1 MAQVILTAVGSAVGG
16 PIGAAVGAVVGRA
29 IDNAAINALT
39 PARQVGPRIPELRL
53 SGAAEGAPMAAVFG
67 RARVAGQV
75 IWAARFKERWI
86 DGRTG
91 GSKGPRTTRA
101 AYSLSFAVAVCEG
114 PIDGIGRVWAD
125 GKPMD
130 MAGVVMRVHT
140 GAEDQAPDALIEA
153 VEGTAPAYRG
163 TAYVVFED
171 LPLGPYG
178 DRPPQLSFEVFHRPR
193 ASGATPGLE
202 ERLKGVCLIPGAGE
216 FVYATDLVLRRDG
229 LTRTTAETLNNSE
242 GRPDLVVSLDQLQAQ
257 LPNVEEV
264 TLVVAWFGDDLRCGS
279 CAIRPKV
286 EQAAKA
292 TIPFDWRVN
301 GVDRVHAAVV
311 SQHGGGPAYGGT
323 PADRAVLQAI
333 AELKRRGL
341 KVTLYPFVLMDVP
354 AGNALPDPYGGSA
367 QGAYPWRGRITC
379 HPAAGRP
386 GTPDKTAAATAQ
398 VSALFGAATATQFGA
413 EGGLPTYGGPAGD
426 WGLRRMLLHYAKLAQ
441 LAGGVDGFILGS
453 ELRGLT
459 TVRDGTSS
467 YPAVTALKALAGQV
481 RTLLGSTTKLG
492 YAADWS
498 EYFGHQPGD
507 GSGDVHFH
515 LDPLWSD
522 ANIDF
527 VGIDFYPPMA
537 DWRDGDD
544 HLDAGRGGPHDLDY
558 LRANLVGGE
567 GFDWFYA
574 SGAART
580 AQVRAPITDGAHAEP
595 WVFRPK
601 DLQAWWSHAHYNRP
615 GGVRAATPTAWV
627 PRSKPLRLVE
637 FGCGAVDKGANAP
650 NLFVD
655 AKSAESALPPSSD
668 GTRDEIGQR
677 RALEAV
683 LAQVADP
690 ATNPVS
696 PVYGGPMIDSAAA
709 WCWDARPFP
718 DFPAREA
725 VWADGPNWTLG
736 HWLNGRAG
744 IAPLPE
750 LIAALA
756 QRAGATIDPGEA
768 GGSVVGYVIDRP
780 MRLRDA
786 LAPLLEVFALDA
798 VERQDGVALAG
809 RSGVAVLT
817 FGDDDLA
824 WPDDRDAPVR
834 ASRTLAAPVQAL
846 RLRFID
852 AARDYQTG
860 SVIVRRDAGEGGA
873 DLDAPVVLSAA
884 EARAVAERLLGTG
897 DGREVTAHLS
907 PLAALRL
914 EPGDRLAL
922 GSGVWRVTRI
932 DLDEH
937 PRAQLAPVVEPVTV
951 GGDLDWS
958 PATPREIPGPP
969 VLHVLD
975 LPLLSGLGGQD
986 DDRPL
991 VAVAASPWRAFDVQA
1006 GVGLDALRGRATAAV
1021 PATVGVTLSNLPAG
1035 PLHRFDRAT
1044 RLTVRLEGASPSG
1057 RDRFAVLA
1065 GANAIAVRGAGGEWE
1080 ILQFLDAEAVSGDV
1094 WTLSGLLRGQA
1105 GSDPAMAALTPA
1117 GAAVVVLDEALVRA
1131 ELTLSERGLPLVWR
1145 AAPAGGP
1152 ASGPSMSE
1160 VVETWRGLSTRP
1172 WSPAHPRV
1180 RTQGGDAVISWIR
1193 RARLAGDGWDAE
1205 VPLGEER
1212 EVYRVEIL
1220 DGETVVRAAETS
1232 VPTWTYTAAQRAAD
1246 FPAGPTGV
1254 LAVRIAQGSA
1264 LFGWGASARVP
1275 LGVSL

>member
-1 MAQVILTAVGSAVGG
+1 MAQVILSGVGFAVAG
-16 PIGAAVGAVVGRA
+16 PLGAAAGLALGGVA
-29 IDNAAINALT
+29 DAAALSALT
-39 PARQVGPRIPELRL
+39 SRRQVGPRIPELRL

-86 DGRTG
+86 EGRAG
-91 GSKGPRTTRA
+91 GSKGAKTSSA

-140 GAEDQAPDALIEA
+140 GAEDQLPDPLIAA
-153 VEGTAPAYRG
+153 VEGEAPAYRG

-171 LPLGPYG
+171 LPLGAYG
-178 DRPPQLSFEVFHRPR
+178 NRPPQLSFEVFHRPR
-193 ASGATPGLE
+193 AANAAPGLE

-216 FVYATDLVLRRDG
+216 FVYATDAVLRRDG
-229 LTRTTAETLNNSE
+229 LTRTTAETVNNGE

-286 EQAAKA
+286 EGAAKA

-301 GVDRVHAAVV
+301 GVDRASAAVV
-311 SQHGGGPAYGGT
+311 STSGGGPAYGGT
-323 PADRAVLQAI
+323 PADQAVLQAI

-341 KVTLYPFVLMDVP
+341 RVTLYPFVLMDVP
-354 AGNALPDPYGGSA
+354 AGNSLPDPYGGA
-367 QGAYPWRGRITC
+367 RQGAYPWRGRITC

-386 GTPDKTAAATAQ
+386 GSPDKTAAATAQ
-398 VSALFGAATATQFGA
+398 VSAFFGAATAAQFGA
-413 EGGLPTYGGPAGD
+413 ADGLPTYSGPAGD

-441 LAGGVDGFILGS
+441 LAGGVDGLILGS

-467 YPAVTALKALAGQV
+467 YPAVTALKSLAAQV
-481 RTLLGSTTKLG
+481 RTLVGPATKLG

-507 GSGDVHFH
+507 GTGDVHFH

-527 VGIDFYPPMA
+527 VGVDFYPPMA
-537 DWRDGDD
+537 DWRDGGA
-544 HLDAGRGGPHDLDY
+544 HLDAAQGGPHDPAY
-558 LRANLVGGE
+558 LRANLTGGE

-574 SGAART
+574 SDAART
-580 AQVRAPITDGAHAEP
+580 AQVRTPITDGAYAEP

-601 DLQAWWSHAHYNRP
+601 DLVSWWSRQHFNRP
-615 GGVRAATPTAWV
+615 GGVRSTTPTAWV
-627 PRSKPLRLVE
+627 PKSKPLRLVE

-655 AKSAESALPPSSD
+655 TKSAESALPPFSD
-668 GTRDEIGQR
+668 GTRDEVGQR

-683 LAQVADP
+683 LAWLADP
-690 ATNPVS
+690 AANPVS
-696 PVYGGPMIDSAAA
+696 PVYGGPMIQGAAA

-718 DFPAREA
+718 DFPARSA

-736 HWLNGRAG
+736 HWLNGRSG

-756 QRAGATIDPGEA
+756 DRAGVAVDPGEA
-768 GGSVVGYVIDRP
+768 GGSIVGYVVDRP

-786 LAPLLEVFALDA
+786 LAPLLEAFALDP
-798 VERQDGVALAG
+798 VERGDGVTLTG
-809 RSGVAVLT
+809 RSGVAALSL
-817 FGDDDLA
+817 GDDDLA
-824 WPDDRDAPVR
+824 WPENREAPVE
-834 ASRTLAAPVQAL
+834 AVRTTTAPVQTL

-860 SVIVRRDAGEGGA
+860 SVVVRRDEGEGGA
-873 DLDAPVVLSAA
+873 DLDAPLVLAA
-884 EARAVAERLLGTG
+884 ADARAVAERLLAAA
-897 DGREVTAHLS
+897 DPCEVTAHLS
-907 PLAALRL
+907 PLTALRL
-914 EPGDRLAL
+914 EPGDRLEL
-922 GSGVWRVTRI
+922 DGDVWRVTRV

-937 PRAQLAPVVEPVTV
+937 PRVRLAPVVDPVRV

-958 PATPREIPGPP
+958 PGAPREVAGPP
-969 VLHVLD
+969 VLQVLD
-975 LPLLSGLGGQD
+975 LPGQAD
-986 DDRPL
+986 ERPL
-991 VAVAASPWRAFDVQA
+991 VAVAASPWRAFDVHA
-1006 GVGLDALRGRATAAV
+1006 GVGVEALRVRATAAA
-1021 PATVGVTLSNLPAG
+1021 PATVGVTLSALPAG

-1044 RLTVRLEGASPSG
+1044 RLTVRLEGAAPIS
-1057 RDRFAVLA
+1057 RDRSAVLA
-1065 GANAIAVRGAGGEWE
+1065 GANAIAVRGADGAWE
-1080 ILQFLDAEAVSGDV
+1080 VLQFLTAEPVAQDV

-1117 GAAVVVLDEALVRA
+1117 GASVVVLDETLVRA
-1131 ELTLSERGLPLVWR
+1131 DLSAAERGLPLVWR

-1152 ASGPSMSE
+1152 ASGAAMSE
-1160 VVETWRGLSTRP
+1160 AVETWRGLSARP
-1172 WSPAHPRV
+1172 WSPAHLKV
-1180 RTQGGDAVISWIR
+1180 RAQGGDALVTWIR

-1212 EVYRVEIL
+1212 EVYRVEVL
-1220 DGETVVRAAETS
+1220 DGETVVRTAETTTPS
-1232 VPTWTYTAAQRAAD
+1232 FTYTAAQRAAD
-1246 FPAGPTGV
+1246 LPAGPAGT
-1254 LAVRIAQGSA
+1254 LSVRVTQGSA
-1264 LFGWGASARVP
+1264 LFGWGTMSRA
-1275 LGVSL
+1275 LL

>member
-1 MAQVILTAVGSAVGG
+1 MAQVILSAVGTAVAG
-16 PIGAAVGAVVGRA
+16 PIGGAIGLAAGAA
-29 IDNAAINALT
+29 IDTAAINALT
-39 PARQVGPRIPELRL
+39 PARRIGPRIPELRL

-86 DGRTG
+86 EARSG
-91 GSKGPRTTRA
+91 GSKGAKTTSA

-114 PIDGIGRVWAD
+114 PIDGLGRVWAD
-125 GKPMD
+125 GKPLD

-140 GAEDQAPDALIEA
+140 GAEDQLPDPLIAA
-153 VEGTAPAYRG
+153 VEGPSDAGGAPAYRG

-171 LPLGPYG
+171 LPLGAYG
-178 DRPPQLSFEVFHRPR
+178 NRPPQLSFEVFHRPR
-193 ASGATPGLE
+193 AGAPGLE

-216 FVYATDLVLRRDG
+216 FVYATDIVLRRDG
-229 LTRTTAETLNNSE
+229 LTRTTAETLNNGE

-257 LPNVEEV
+257 LPNVQEV

-301 GVDRVHAAVV
+301 GIDRADAAVV
-311 SQHGGGPAYGGT
+311 SMHGDGLAYGGT

-341 KVTLYPFVLMDVP
+341 RVTLYPFVMMDVP
-354 AGNALPDPYGGSA
+354 AGNTRPDPYGGAA

-386 GTPDKTAAATAQ
+386 GSPDKTAAASAQ
-398 VSALFGAATATQFGA
+398 VSAFFGAATAGQFGVDD
-413 EGGLPTYGGPAGD
+413 GLPTYGGPAGD

-459 TVRDGTSS
+459 TVRDGASS
-467 YPAVTALKALAGQV
+467 YPAVTALKSLAGQV
-481 RTLLGSTTKLG
+481 RSLLGPATQLG

-498 EYFGHQPGD
+498 EYFGHQPPD

-544 HLDAGRGGPHDLDY
+544 HLDAERGGPHDVDY
-558 LRANLVGGE
+558 LRANLTGGE

-574 SGAART
+574 SDAART
-580 AQVRAPITDGAHAEP
+580 AQTRTPITDGAYGEP
-595 WVFRPK
+595 WVYRPK
-601 DLQAWWSHAHYNRP
+601 DLLSWWSRPHFNRP
-615 GGVRAATPTAWV
+615 GGVRSGTATAWI
-627 PRSKPLRLVE
+627 PKSKPLRLVE

-655 AKSAESALPPSSD
+655 AKSAESALPPFSD
-668 GTRDEIGQR
+668 ATRDEVGQR

-683 LAQVADP
+683 LAHLADP

-696 PVYGGPMIDSAAA
+696 PAYGGPMIDAASA

-718 DFPAREA
+718 DFPARSA

-736 HWLNGRAG
+736 HWLNGRSG

-750 LIAALA
+750 LITALA
-756 QRAGATIDPGEA
+756 ERAGVAIDPGEA
-768 GGSVVGYVIDRP
+768 GGAVVGYVVDRP
-780 MRLRDA
+780 MQLRDA
-786 LAPLLEVFALDA
+786 LAPLLEAFALDP
-798 VERQDGVALAG
+798 VERQAGVVLAS
-809 RSGVAVLT
+809 RSGVAALAL
-817 FGDDDLA
+817 GDDDLA
-824 WPDDRDAPVR
+824 WPEDRDAPV
-834 ASRTLAAPVQAL
+834 AAARTLAAPPQTL

-860 SVIVRRDAGEGGA
+860 SAIVRRETGEGGA
-873 DLDAPVVLSAA
+873 DLDAPLVLAAA
-884 EARAVAERLLGTG
+884 EARAVAERLLAAT
-897 DGREVTAHLS
+897 DPREVTVHLA
-907 PLAALRL
+907 PLAALRP

-922 GSGVWRVTRI
+922 DGSTWRVTRV

-937 PRAQLAPVVEPVTV
+937 PRVQLAPVVEAVRV

-958 PATPREIPGPP
+958 PAPPRETSGPP

-975 LPLLSGLGGQD
+975 LPGQAD
-986 DDRPL
+986 ERPL
-991 VAVAASPWRAFDVQA
+991 VAVAAAPWRGFDVHA
-1006 GVGLDALRGRATAAV
+1006 GVGVEALRVRATAAV
-1021 PATVGVTLSNLPAG
+1021 PATVGVTLSDLPAG

-1044 RLTVRLEGASPSG
+1044 RLTVRLEGAAPTS
-1057 RDRFAVLA
+1057 RDRSAVLA
-1065 GANAIAVRGAGGEWE
+1065 GANALAVRSVTGEWE
-1080 ILQFLDAEAVSGDV
+1080 IVQYLTAEPVAEDV

-1105 GSDPAMAALTPA
+1105 GSDPAMTALTPA

-1131 ELTLSERGLPLVWR
+1131 DLAPAERGLPLVWR

-1160 VVETWRGLSTRP
+1160 AMETWRGLSARP
-1172 WSPAHPRV
+1172 WSPAHLRV
-1180 RTQGGDAVISWIR
+1180 KTQGGDKLVTWIR
-1193 RARLAGDGWDAE
+1193 RARVAGDGWDAE

-1220 DGETVVRAAETS
+1220 DGETVVRTVETT
-1232 VPTWTYTAAQRAAD
+1232 VPAFTYAAAQRAAD
-1246 FPAGPTGV
+1246 FPAGPTGA
-1254 LAVRIAQGSA
+1254 LAVRVAQGSA
-1264 LFGWGASARVP
+1264 LYGWGAPSRT
-1275 LGVSL
+1275 LL

>member
-1 MAQVILTAVGSAVGG
+1 MAQVILSAVGSALAG
-16 PIGAAVGAVVGRA
+16 PIGGAIGFSIGQA
-29 IDNAAINALT
+29 IDNAVINGLA
-39 PARQVGPRIPELRL
+39 PDRHVGPRIPMLRL

-67 RARVAGQV
+67 RVRVAGQV
-75 IWAARFKERWI
+75 IWAARFKERWV
-86 DGRTG
+86 DVQG
-91 GSKGPRTTRA
+91 GGGGGKGPRTTSA

-140 GAEDQAPDALIEA
+140 GAEDQAPDPLIAA
-153 VEGTAPAYRG
+153 VEGEGPGYRG

-171 LPLGPYG
+171 LPLGAYG
-178 DRPPQLSFEVFHRPR
+178 NRPPQLSFEVFHRPR
-193 ASGATPGLE
+193 ASGAPAGLE

-216 FVYATDLVLRRDG
+216 FVYATDIVLRRDG
-229 LTRTTAETLNNSE
+229 LTWTSAETLNNTE
-242 GRPDLVVSLDQLQAQ
+242 GRPDLVVSLDQMQAQ

-286 EQAAKA
+286 EAAAKA

-301 GVDRVHAAVV
+301 GVERADAAVV
-311 SQHGGGPAYGGT
+311 SPNTSLGGGGGPAYGGT

-341 KVTLYPFVLMDVP
+341 RVTLYPFVLMDVP
-354 AGNALPDPYGGSA
+354 AGNALPDPYGGAA

-386 GTPDKTAAATAQ
+386 GSPDKTAAATAQ
-398 VSALFGAATATQFGA
+398 VSAFFGAATAGQFGA
-413 EGGLPTYGGPAGD
+413 ADGLPTYGGPAGD

-459 TVRDGTSS
+459 TVRDGASS
-467 YPAVTALKALAGQV
+467 YPAVTALKSLAGQV
-481 RTLLGSTTKLG
+481 RTLLGPTTKLG

-507 GSGDVHFH
+507 SSGDVHFH

-522 ANIDF
+522 AEIDF
-527 VGIDFYPPMA
+527 VGVDFYPPMA

-544 HLDAGRGGPHDLDY
+544 HLDAQQGGPHDVNY
-558 LRANLVGGE
+558 LRANLTGGE

-574 SGAART
+574 SDAART
-580 AQVRAPITDGAHAEP
+580 AQTRTPITDGAYAEP
-595 WVFRPK
+595 WVFRSK
-601 DLQAWWSHAHYNRP
+601 DLKAWWSNIHFNRP
-615 GGVRAATPTAWV
+615 GGARAATPTAWV

-655 AKSAESALPPSSD
+655 AKSAESALPPFSD
-668 GTRDEIGQR
+668 GTRDEVGQR

-683 LAQVADP
+683 LAHVADP

-696 PVYGGPMIDSAAA
+696 PVYGGPMIDGASA

-718 DFPAREA
+718 DFPARGA

-736 HWLNGRAG
+736 HWLNGRSG

-750 LIAALA
+750 LVSALA
-756 QRAGATIDPGEA
+756 GRAGVTIDPGEA
-768 GGSVVGYVIDRP
+768 GGSIVGYVIDRP

-786 LAPLLEVFALDA
+786 LAPLLEAFALDP
-798 VERQDGVALAG
+798 VERGDGVVLAG
-809 RSGVAVLT
+809 RSGVAAVTLD
-817 FGDDDLA
+817 DDDLA
-824 WPDDRDAPVR
+824 WPEDRDAP
-834 ASRTLAAPVQAL
+834 AAAARTLTAPVQTL

-860 SVIVRRDAGEGGA
+860 AVIVRRDTGEGGA
-873 DLDAPVVLSAA
+873 DLDAPLVLAA
-884 EARAVAERLLGTG
+884 ADARAVTERLLAAA
-897 DGREVTAHLS
+897 DPREATVHLS

-922 GSGVWRVTRI
+922 DGATWRVTRI

-937 PRAQLAPVVEPVTV
+937 PRAQLAPVVDPVRV

-958 PATPREIPGPP
+958 PGPPREVSGPP

-975 LPLLSGLGGQD
+975 LPGQAD
-986 DDRPL
+986 ERPL
-991 VAVAASPWRAFDVQA
+991 VAVAAAPWRPFDIHA
-1006 GVGLDALRGRATAAV
+1006 GVGQEALRVRATAGV
-1021 PATVGVTLSNLPAG
+1021 PATVGLTLSDLPAG
-1035 PLHRFDRAT
+1035 PLHRFDHAT
-1044 RLTVRLEGASPSG
+1044 HLTVRLEGASPIS
-1057 RDRFAVLA
+1057 RDRSAVLA
-1065 GANAIAVRGAGGEWE
+1065 GANALAVRGAGGEWQ
-1080 ILQFLDAEAVSGDV
+1080 LVQFLTAEPVADDV
-1094 WTLSGLLRGQA
+1094 WTLSGLLRGQG
-1105 GSDPAMAALTPA
+1105 GSDPAMASLTPA
-1117 GAAVVVLDEALVRA
+1117 GAAVVMLDQALVRVDLA
-1131 ELTLSERGLPLVWR
+1131 SAERGLPLVWR

-1160 VVETWRGLSTRP
+1160 TVETWRGLSARP
-1172 WSPAHPRV
+1172 WSPAHLRV
-1180 RTQGGDAVISWIR
+1180 RTQGGDAVVTWIR

-1220 DGETVVRAAETS
+1220 DGETVIRTAETTTS
-1232 VPTWTYTAAQRAAD
+1232 TFTYAAAQRAAD
-1246 FPAGPTGV
+1246 FPAGPAGA

-1264 LFGWGASARVP
+1264 LFGWGAASRT
-1275 LGVSL
+1275 LL

>member
-1 MAQVILTAVGSAVGG
+1 MAQVILSAAGG
-16 PIGAAVGAVVGRA
+16 ALFGPAGAAVGAVLGSVIDKAA
-29 IDNAAINALT
+29 IDALT

-53 SGAAEGAPMAAVFG
+53 TGAAEGAPMAAVFG

-75 IWAARFKERWI
+75 IWAARFKERWV
-86 DGRTG
+86 DGHAG
-91 GSKGPRTTRA
+91 GGGKRPRTTSA

-130 MAGVVMRVHT
+130 MVSVVMRVHT
-140 GAEDQAPDALIEA
+140 GAEDQGPDALIAA
-153 VEGTAPAYRG
+153 VEGDAPAYRG

-171 LPLGPYG
+171 LPLGAYG
-178 DRPPQLSFEVFHRPR
+178 NRPPQLSFEVFHRPR
-193 ASGATPGLE
+193 ASGAPAGLE
-202 ERLKGVCLIPGAGE
+202 ERLTSVCLIPGAGE
-216 FVYATDLVLRRDG
+216 FVCATDLVLRRDG
-229 LTRTTAETLNNSE
+229 LTRTQAETLNNTE
-242 GRPDLVVSLDQLQAQ
+242 GRADLLVSLDQLQAQ
-257 LPNVEEV
+257 LPNVEAV
-264 TLVVAWFGDDLRCGS
+264 TLVIAWFGDDLRCGS

-286 EQAAKA
+286 ETATKA

-301 GVDRVHAAVV
+301 GLDRADAAVV
-311 SQHGGGPAYGGT
+311 TSHDGGLAYGGT
-323 PADRAVLQAI
+323 PADQAVLQAI

-354 AGNALPDPYGGSA
+354 AGNTLPDPDGGAA

-398 VSALFGAATATQFGA
+398 VSAFFGAATATQFGA
-413 EGGLPTYGGPAGD
+413 ADGLPTYSGPASD

-459 TVRDGTSS
+459 TVRDGASS

-481 RTLLGSTTKLG
+481 RLLLGPATKLG

-507 GSGDVHFH
+507 GSGDLHFH

-527 VGIDFYPPMA
+527 VGVDFYPPLA
-537 DWRDGDD
+537 DWRDGEY
-544 HLDAGRGGPHDLDY
+544 HLDAVAGAKGPHDLGY
-558 LRANLVGGE
+558 LRANLTGGE

-574 SGAART
+574 SDAARL
-580 AQVRAPITDGAHAEP
+580 AQTRAPITDGAYGEP
-595 WVFRPK
+595 WVYRPK
-601 DLQAWWSHAHYNRP
+601 DLQAWWSHPHFNRP

-627 PRSKPLRLVE
+627 ARSKPLRLVE

-655 AKSAESALPPSSD
+655 AKSAESALPPFSD
-668 GTRDEIGQR
+668 GTRDEVGQR

-690 ATNPVS
+690 TTNPVS
-696 PVYGGPMIDSAAA
+696 PVYGGPMIDGAAA

-718 DFPAREA
+718 DFPARA
-725 VWADGPNWTLG
+725 GVWADGPNWTLG

-750 LIAALA
+750 LVAALA
-756 QRAGATIDPGEA
+756 ERAGATLDPGEA

-786 LAPLLEVFALDA
+786 LAPLLEAFALDP
-798 VERQDGVALAG
+798 VERQDGIALAG
-809 RSGVAVLT
+809 RSGAAVLT
-817 FGDDDLA
+817 LGDDDLA
-824 WPDDRDAPVR
+824 WPEDRAAPAS
-834 ASRTLAAPVQAL
+834 ASRILTPPLQAL

-860 SVIVRRDAGEGGA
+860 AVIVRRDVGEGDA
-873 DLDAPVVLSAA
+873 DLDVPLVLSAA
-884 EARAVAERLLGTG
+884 EARAVALRRLVAT
-897 DGREVTAHLS
+897 DPRDATVQLS

-922 GSGVWRVTRI
+922 DGATWRVARV

-937 PRAQLAPVVEPVTV
+937 PRAHLLPTLEPVAPD
-951 GGDLDWS
+951 GDLDWF
-958 PATPREIPGPP
+958 PAPPREISGPP

-975 LPLLSGLGGQD
+975 LPGME

-991 VAVAASPWRAFDVQA
+991 VAVAASPWRAFDIHA
-1006 GVGLDALRGRATAAV
+1006 GGGLDSLRSRATAAV
-1021 PATVGVTLSNLPAG
+1021 PATVGVTLSDLPAG
-1035 PLHRFDRAT
+1035 PLHRFDRAN
-1044 RLTVRLEGASPSG
+1044 RLTVRLEGAAPLG
-1057 RDRFAVLA
+1057 RDRSAVLA
-1065 GANAIAVRGAGGEWE
+1065 GANAVAVKGEGGDWEVIA
-1080 ILQFLDAEAVSGDV
+1080 FLDAQAVGDDV
-1094 WTLSGLLRGQA
+1094 WTLSGLLRGQG
-1105 GSDPAMAALTPA
+1105 GSDPAMATLNPA
-1117 GAAVVVLDEALVRA
+1117 GAAVVVLDAALARA
-1131 ELTLSERGLPLVWR
+1131 ALSVSERGLPLLWR

-1152 ASGPSMSE
+1152 ASGPSMTE
-1160 VVETWRGLSTRP
+1160 VAATWRGLSVRP
-1172 WSPAHPRV
+1172 WSPAHLKV
-1180 RTQGGDAVISWIR
+1180 RDTAGDTVVTWMR

-1212 EVYRVEIL
+1212 EAWRVEVL
-1220 DGETVVRAAETS
+1220 DGDTVVRAVETT
-1232 VPTWTYTAAQRAAD
+1232 VATFTYPAAQRAVD
-1246 FPAGPTGV
+1246 FPSGPSGV

-1264 LFGWGASARVP
+1264 LFGWGAFSRA
-1275 LGVSL
+1275 LM

>member
-1 MAQVILTAVGSAVGG
+1 MAQVILSAVGTAVAG
-16 PIGAAVGAVVGRA
+16 PVGGAIGLAVGAA
-29 IDNAAINALT
+29 IDSAALDALT
-39 PARQVGPRIPELRL
+39 PARRTGPRIPELRL

-75 IWAARFKERWI
+75 IWAARFKERWV
-86 DGRTG
+86 DGRSG
-91 GSKGPRTTRA
+91 GGLSGGKGGARNTSA

-140 GAEDQAPDALIEA
+140 GAEDQLPDPLIAA
-153 VEGTAPAYRG
+153 VESDAPAYRG

-171 LPLGPYG
+171 LPLGVYG
-178 DRPPQLSFEVFHRPR
+178 NRPPQLSFEVFHRPR
-193 ASGATPGLE
+193 AGDTPAGLE
-202 ERLKGVCLIPGAGE
+202 DRLKGVCLIPGAGE
-216 FVYATDLVLRRDG
+216 FVYATDLVMRRDG
-229 LTRTTAETLNNSE
+229 LTRTAAETLNNTE

-292 TIPFDWRVN
+292 TLPFDWRVN
-301 GVDRVHAAVV
+301 GIDRAGAAVV
-311 SQHGGGPAYGGT
+311 STHGGGPAYGGT

-333 AELKRRGL
+333 ADLKRRGL

-354 AGNALPDPYGGSA
+354 AGNVLPDPYGGA
-367 QGAYPWRGRITC
+367 RQGAYPWRGRITC

-386 GTPDKTAAATAQ
+386 GSPDRTAAVGAQ
-398 VSALFGAATATQFGA
+398 VASFFGAATAAQFGVA
-413 EGGLPTYGGPAGD
+413 DGLPTYSGPAGD

-467 YPAVTALKALAGQV
+467 YPAVAALKSLAGQV
-481 RTLLGSTTKLG
+481 RALLGSVTKLG

-498 EYFGHQPGD
+498 EYFGHQPAD

-527 VGIDFYPPMA
+527 VGIDFYPPLA
-537 DWRDGDD
+537 DWRDGAD
-544 HLDAGRGGPHDLDY
+544 HLDAGQGGPHDPAY
-558 LRANLVGGE
+558 LRWGLAGGE

-574 SGAART
+574 SDADRL
-580 AQVRAPITDGAHAEP
+580 AQVRTPITDGAYAEP

-601 DLQAWWSHAHYNRP
+601 DLLSWWSRPHFDRP
-615 GGVRAATPTAWV
+615 GGVRAASPTAWV

-655 AKSAESALPPSSD
+655 QKSAESALPPFSD
-668 GTRDEIGQR
+668 GTRDEVGQR

-683 LAQVADP
+683 LAHLADP
-690 ATNPVS
+690 AANPVS
-696 PVYGGPMIDSAAA
+696 PVYGGPMIEGAAA

-718 DFPAREA
+718 DFPARSG
-725 VWADGPNWTLG
+725 VWADGPNWALG

-750 LIAALA
+750 LVAALA
-756 QRAGATIDPGEA
+756 RRAGAAVDPGEA
-768 GGSVVGYVIDRP
+768 GGAIIGYVVDRP

-786 LAPLLEVFALDA
+786 LAPLLEAFALDP
-798 VERQDGVALAG
+798 VERQDGVVLAG
-809 RSGVAVLT
+809 RSGPAALAL
-817 FGDDDLA
+817 GDDDLA
-824 WPDDRDAPVR
+824 WPEDRAAPLTT
-834 ASRTLAAPVQAL
+834 ARTLAAPVQAL

-860 SVIVRRDAGEGGA
+860 AVIVRREGGEGGA
-873 DLDAPVVLSAA
+873 DLDAPLVLAA
-884 EARAVAERLLGTG
+884 ADARAVAERLLAAA
-897 DGREVTAHLS
+897 DPREATVHLS

-922 GSGVWRVTRI
+922 LSLMGDGGAWRVTRI

-937 PRAQLAPVVEPVTV
+937 PRAQLAPVVDPVRA
-951 GGDLDWS
+951 GGELDWS
-958 PATPREIPGPP
+958 PAAPREVPGPP

-975 LPLLSGLGGQD
+975 LPGQAD
-986 DDRPL
+986 ERPL

-1006 GVGLDALRGRATAAV
+1006 GVGVEALRPRATAAV
-1021 PATVGVTLSNLPAG
+1021 PATVGVTLSDLPAG
-1035 PLHRFDRAT
+1035 PLHRFDHAT
-1044 RLTVRLEGASPSG
+1044 RLTVRLEGAAPVS
-1057 RDRFAVLA
+1057 RDRSAVLA
-1065 GANAIAVRGAGGEWE
+1065 GANALAVRGAGGEWE
-1080 ILQFLDAEAVSGDV
+1080 IVQFLAAEPVGADA

-1105 GSDPAMAALTPA
+1105 GSDPSMAALTPA

-1131 ELTLSERGLPLVWR
+1131 DLALAERGLPLTWR

-1152 ASGPSMSE
+1152 ASGPSMSQA
-1160 VVETWRGLSTRP
+1160 VETWRGLAARP
-1172 WSPAHPRV
+1172 WSPAHLRA
-1180 RTQGGDAVISWIR
+1180 RAQGGDTVVTWIR

-1220 DGETVVRAAETS
+1220 DGETVMRTDETTTPS
-1232 VPTWTYTAAQRAAD
+1232 FTYTAAQRAVD

-1254 LAVRIAQGSA
+1254 LAVRVAQGSA
-1264 LFGWGASARVP
+1264 LYGWGA
-1275 LGVSL
+1275 VSRTLL

>member
-1 MAQVILTAVGSAVGG
+1 MAQVILSAVGQALGG
-16 PIGAAVGAVVGRA
+16 PIGGAIGSTIGRA

-39 PARQVGPRIPELRL
+39 PPRQVGPRIPELRL

-86 DGRTG
+86 DSRVG
-91 GSKGPRTTRA
+91 GSKGPRTTQA

-130 MAGVVMRVHT
+130 MSGVVMRVHT

-153 VEGTAPAYRG
+153 VEGAAPAYRG
-163 TAYVVFED
+163 VAYVVFED
-171 LPLGPYG
+171 LALGPYG
-178 DRPPQLSFEVFHRPR
+178 NRPPQLSFEVFHRPR
-193 ASGATPGLE
+193 ANGAAPGLE

-216 FVYATDLVLRRDG
+216 FVYATDLVMRRDG
-229 LTRTTAETLNNSE
+229 LTRITSETLNNSE

-292 TIPFDWRVN
+292 TIPYAWQVN
-301 GVDRVHAAVV
+301 GVGRADAAVV
-311 SQHGGGPAYGGT
+311 STHGGGPAYGGT

-341 KVTLYPFVLMDVP
+341 RVTLYPFVLMDVP
-354 AGNALPDPYGGSA
+354 AGNALPDPYGGAA

-398 VSALFGAATATQFGA
+398 VSAFFGAATAAQFGTA
-413 EGGLPTYGGPAGD
+413 DGLPTYSGPAGD

-459 TVRDGTSS
+459 TVRDGASS

-481 RTLLGSTTKLG
+481 RGLLGPATKLG

-527 VGIDFYPPMA
+527 VGVDYYPPMA
-537 DWRDGDD
+537 DWRDGGA
-544 HLDAGRGGPHDLDY
+544 HLDAGRGGPHDLGY
-558 LRANLVGGE
+558 LRANLTGGE
-567 GFDWFYA
+567 GFDWYYA
-574 SGAART
+574 SDAARA
-580 AQVRAPITDGAHAEP
+580 AQVRTPITDGAYAEP

-601 DLQAWWSHAHYNRP
+601 DLVNWWGRPHFNRP

-627 PRSKPLRLVE
+627 AKSKPLRLVE

-655 AKSAESALPPSSD
+655 TKSAESALPPFSD
-668 GTRDEIGQR
+668 GTRDEVGQR

-690 ATNPVS
+690 AANPVS
-696 PVYGGPMIDSAAA
+696 PVYGGPMISATSA

-718 DFPAREA
+718 DFPGRDT

-736 HWLNGRAG
+736 HWLNGRSG

-750 LIAALA
+750 LMAALA
-756 QRAGATIDPGEA
+756 ERAGVSVDPGEA
-768 GGSVVGYVIDRP
+768 GGAVVGYVIDRP

-786 LAPLLEVFALDA
+786 LAPLLEAFALDA
-798 VERQDGVALAG
+798 VERQDGVTLVG
-809 RSGVAVLT
+809 RSGPPALT
-817 FGDDDLA
+817 LGDDDLA
-824 WPDDRDAPVR
+824 WPEDRDAPVSATR
-834 ASRTLAAPVQAL
+834 SLVAPVQAL

-860 SVIVRRDAGEGGA
+860 AVIARRETGEGSA
-873 DLDAPVVLSAA
+873 DLDAPMVLAAA
-884 EARAVAERLLGTG
+884 EARAVAQRLLTAG
-897 DGREVTAHLS
+897 DGRAVTAHLS
-907 PLAALRL
+907 PLTALRL
-914 EPGDRLAL
+914 EPGDRLSLDGAT
-922 GSGVWRVTRI
+922 WRAMRI

-937 PRAQLAPVVEPVTV
+937 PRVQLVPTVDPVSID
-951 GGDLDWS
+951 GDLDWT
-958 PATPREIPGPP
+958 PAPPREVSGPP

-975 LPLLSGLGGQD
+975 LPGQD

-991 VAVAASPWRAFDVQA
+991 VAVAASPWRSFDVHA
-1006 GVGLDALRGRATAAV
+1006 GAGEEALRVRATATV
-1021 PATVGVTLSNLPAG
+1021 PATVGVTLSDLPAG
-1035 PLHRFDRAT
+1035 PLHRFDRAH
-1044 RLTVRLEGASPSG
+1044 RLTVRLEGAPPTG
-1057 RDRFAVLA
+1057 RDRSAVLA
-1065 GANAIAVRGAGGEWE
+1065 GANAIAVRGAGGAWE
-1080 ILQFLDAEAVSGDV
+1080 VLQFLSAEPVSEDV

-1105 GSDPAMAALTPA
+1105 GSDPAMAALNPA

-1131 ELTLSERGLPLVWR
+1131 DLASTERGLPLIWR

-1152 ASGPSMSE
+1152 ASGASMSQAL
-1160 VVETWRGLSTRP
+1160 ETWRGLGARP
-1172 WSPAHPRV
+1172 WSPAHLRV
-1180 RTQGGDAVISWIR
+1180 RNVGGDKVVTWIR

-1205 VPLGEER
+1205 VPLSEER

-1220 DGETVVRAAETS
+1220 DGETVVRAAET
-1232 VPTWTYTAAQRAAD
+1232 VTPTFTYTAVQRAAD
-1246 FPAGPTGV
+1246 FPSGPTGA
-1254 LAVRIAQGSA
+1254 LAVRVAQGSA
-1264 LFGWGASARVP
+1264 LVGWGASSR
-1275 LGVSL
+1275 LLL

>member
-1 MAQVILTAVGSAVGG
+1 MAQVILTAVGTALGGPVGG
-16 PIGAAVGAVVGRA
+16 AIGAALGGAL
-29 IDNAAINALT
+29 DNALT
-39 PARQVGPRIPELRL
+39 PARQVGPRIPALRL
-53 SGAAEGAPMAAVFG
+53 SGAAEGAPMAAVYG

-75 IWAARFKERWI
+75 IWAARFKERWVEA
-86 DGRTG
+86 RTG
-91 GSKGPRTTRA
+91 GGKGPRTRSA

-130 MAGVVMRVHT
+130 MAGVVMRVHL
-140 GAEDQAPDALIEA
+140 GGEDQVPDALIEA
-153 VEGTAPAYRG
+153 VEGSAPAYRG

-171 LPLGPYG
+171 LPLEAYG
-178 DRPPQLSFEVFHRPR
+178 ARPPQLSFEVFHRPR
-193 ASGATPGLE
+193 ASGAPAGLE

-279 CAIRPKV
+279 CAIRPRV
-286 EQAAKA
+286 EQATKA
-292 TIPFDWRVN
+292 TIPFEWRA
-301 GVDRVHAAVV
+301 GGLDREHVATVSSHA
-311 SQHGGGPAYGGT
+311 GGLAYGGT

-341 KVTLYPFVLMDVP
+341 RVTLYPFVLMDVP
-354 AGNALPDPYGGSA
+354 AGNSLPDPYGGA
-367 QGAYPWRGRITC
+367 GQGAYPWRGRITC
-379 HPAAGRP
+379 HPAAGHA
-386 GTPDKTAAATAQ
+386 GSPDKTAAATAQ
-398 VSALFGAATATQFGA
+398 VASFFGAATAARFGA
-413 EGGLPTYGGPAGD
+413 ADGLPTYGGPAGD

-459 TVRDGTSS
+459 TVRDGPSS
-467 YPAVTALKALAGQV
+467 YPAVTALKALAGEA
-481 RTLLGSTTKLG
+481 RSLLGPATRLG

-498 EYFGHQPGD
+498 EYFGHQPAD
-507 GSGDVHFH
+507 GGGDVHFH

-522 ANIDF
+522 GNIDF
-527 VGIDFYPPMA
+527 VGVDYYPPIA

-544 HLDAGRGGPHDLDY
+544 HLDAAAGFQGPHDLAY
-558 LRANLVGGE
+558 LRHGLTGGE

-574 SGAART
+574 SGADRL
-580 AQVRAPITDGAHAEP
+580 AQVRTPITDGAYGEP

-601 DLQAWWSHAHYNRP
+601 DLAAWWSQPHFNRP
-615 GGVRAATPTAWV
+615 DGVRAATPTAWI
-627 PRSKPLRLVE
+627 PGSKPLRLVE

-655 AKSAESALPPSSD
+655 AKSMESALPPFSD
-668 GTRDEIGQR
+668 GTRDEVGQR
-677 RALEAV
+677 RCLEAV
-683 LAQVADP
+683 LAQLADP

-696 PVYGGPMIDSAAA
+696 PVYGGPMIEAASA

-718 DFPAREA
+718 DFPARTG

-750 LIAALA
+750 LVTALA
-756 QRAGATIDPGEA
+756 ERAGVVLDPGEA

-786 LAPLLEVFALDA
+786 LAPLLEAFALDA
-798 VERQDGVALAG
+798 VERRDGVTLASRSGAAALA
-809 RSGVAVLT
+809 L
-817 FGDDDLA
+817 GDDDLA
-824 WPDDRDAPVR
+824 WPEDREAPVS
-834 ASRTLAAPVQAL
+834 AVRTLAAPVQTL

-860 SVIVRRDAGEGGA
+860 SVIVRREDGEAPGEGSA
-873 DLDAPVVLSAA
+873 DLDAPLVLSAA
-884 EARAVAERLLGTG
+884 EARAVALRLLAAG
-897 DGREVTAHLS
+897 DGREATAQLS

-922 GSGVWRVTRI
+922 DGGVWRVTRI
-932 DLDEH
+932 ELDEH
-937 PRAQLAPVVEPVTV
+937 PRAQLVPVTGTV
-951 GGDLDWS
+951 RVEGDLDWS
-958 PATPREIPGPP
+958 PAPPRETSGPP

-975 LPLLSGLGGQD
+975 LPGQD

-991 VAVAASPWRAFDVQA
+991 VAVATAPWRAFDVQA
-1006 GVGLDALRGRATAAV
+1006 GAGLEALRARATAAA
-1021 PATVGVTLSNLPAG
+1021 PATVGVTLSALAAG
-1035 PLHRFDRAT
+1035 PLHRFDHAA
-1044 RLTVRLEGASPSG
+1044 RLTVRLEGAAPRG
-1057 RDRFAVLA
+1057 RDRAAVLA
-1065 GANAIAVRGAGGEWE
+1065 GANALAVRGAGGDWE
-1080 ILQFLDAEAVSGDV
+1080 IVQFLDAEAVGDDV

-1105 GSDPAMAALTPA
+1105 GSDPAMAVLTPP
-1117 GAAVVVLDEALVRA
+1117 GAAVVVLDETLVRA
-1131 ELTLSERGLPLVWR
+1131 DLALSERGLALTWR

-1152 ASGPSMSE
+1152 ASGPAMSE
-1160 VVETWRGLSTRP
+1160 VVATWRGLSSRP
-1172 WSPAHPRV
+1172 WSPAHLRV
-1180 RTQGGDAVISWIR
+1180 RTESGDAVVTWIR
-1193 RARLAGDGWDAE
+1193 RARRAGDGWDAE

-1212 EVYRVEIL
+1212 ELYRVEVL
-1220 DGETVVRAAETS
+1220 DGETVVRAVETAA
-1232 VPTWTYTAAQRAAD
+1232 PTWTYAAAQRAAD
-1246 FPAGPTGV
+1246 FPSGPTGV
-1254 LAVRIAQGSA
+1254 LAVRVAQGST
-1264 LFGWGASARVP
+1264 LFGWGASRRAF
-1275 LGVSL
+1275 L